1 MASEPQP
8 VSVNGL
14 RQLRQLREARCN
26 VGEGRLTLSYALLI
40 TIIVIVI
47 AISLL

>member
-8 VSVNGL
+8 VSVNG
-14 RQLRQLREARCN
+14 LRQLREARCN